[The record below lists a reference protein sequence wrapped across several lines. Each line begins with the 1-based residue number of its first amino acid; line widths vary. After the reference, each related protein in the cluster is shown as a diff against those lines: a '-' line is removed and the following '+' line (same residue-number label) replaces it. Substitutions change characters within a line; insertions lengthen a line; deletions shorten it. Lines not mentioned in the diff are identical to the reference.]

1 MHRGFGREGD
11 TGVHTVEG
19 TKAGSRAAGLTQ
31 LRAADQEAYEAKKRK
46 LEEDSARGVGRIDDK
61 FDSTVL
67 NTVLSGGGLQTKAQ
81 YVAAQ
86 AAAAAPAPAPPAAAP
101 AAPKRRKKASKRPKA
116 VALSFADDDGG
127 DGGEVAAPKALK
139 CPDVETSFLPDRARD
154 DAARGEAAALAA
166 EWAALQERAKAEP
179 LEVVYSYWDGSGHR
193 RTLEITKGHTIGKF
207 LAASLAQLEHE
218 FPDLRRVHV
227 DNLMYV
233 KEDLVIPHHFTFHDL
248 IVSRARGKS
257 GPLFRFD
264 AKDDV
269 RLGPTD
275 VRVESDATHPG
286 KVVMRAWFERNK
298 HIFPASR
305 WEPYD
310 PAVARDDRYT
320 VKGD

>member
-31 LRAADQEAYEAKKRK
+31 QRAADQEAYEAKKRK

-86 AAAAAPAPAPPAAAP
+86 AAAAAPAAAPPAAEP

-116 VALSFADDDGG
+116 VALSFADDDCG
-127 DGGEVAAPKALK
+127 DGGEGAAPKALK

-154 DAARGEAAALAA
+154 AAARGEAAAGGVDGPPGAGQGGAA
-166 EWAALQERAKAEP
+166 RG
-179 LEVVYSYWDGSGHR
+179 YWDGSGHR
-193 RTLEITKGHTIGKF
+193 RTLEITKGHTIAKF

-298 HIFPASR
+298 HIFPA
-305 WEPYD
+305 PLG
-310 PAVARDDRYT
+310 ARRPGRRPRRPLHGQ
-320 VKGD
+320 GD